1 MKISVILPC
10 YNAGA
15 YLSACLDSLLAQS
28 MRDFEVIFVDD
39 GSRDDSLALA
49 RRYAERDARIHVFSQ
64 ENQGVSAA
72 RNLGLAH
79 ARGEWITFV
88 DGDDLLPPDA
98 FETLLSGAAEDV
110 DMVVCPHET
119 FDETGRML
127 AIWPETRWYRGSA
140 AHKRRAAALRLI
152 EGDSVLN
159 IMCGKLIRR
168 EMIEREQIRLVS
180 GLKMA
185 EDALFN
191 LEATLCAREIAYAHR
206 VAYRYRI
213 HSQSATGSRR
223 GGEWETHRPWLIAM
237 RDMLLRRGELEPYYV
252 PLLNSFVLRLYK
264 DGGIGG
270 VMREFNGKAKPEL
283 ALDGLNRGRMTGYGR
298 AALALC
304 RKGGYPA
311 VYPLIAVCQMIRRKC
326 GEAAFAL
333 RAEREKPQ

>member
-119 FDETGRML
+119 FDETGRVQ
-127 AIWPETRWYRGSA
+127 AVWPETRWYRGSA

-168 EMIEREQIRLVS
+168 EMIERERLRLVS

-191 LEATLCAREIAYAHR
+191 LEAALCAREIAYVHR

-223 GGEWETHRPWLIAM
+223 GGEWEAHRPWLVAM
-237 RDMLLRRGELEPYYV
+237 RDMLLRRGELEPYYA

-283 ALDGLNRGRMTGYGR
+283 ALDSLNRGRMTGYGR
-298 AALALC
+298 AVLALC

-311 VYPLIAVCQMIRRKC
+311 VYPLIAVCQMIKRKC

>member
-10 YNAGA
+10 YNAEA
-15 YLSACLDSLLAQS
+15 YLSACLDSLLGQG
-28 MRDFEVIFVDD
+28 MRDFEVILVDD
-39 GSRDDSLALA
+39 GSKDGSLAVA
-49 RRYAERDARIHVFSQ
+49 RRYAERDARICVFTQ

-72 RNLGLAH
+72 RNLGLTQAK
-79 ARGEWITFV
+79 GEWVTFV

-98 FETLLSGAAEDV
+98 FETLLSGAAETA

-119 FDETGRML
+119 FDETGRTQPV
-127 AIWPETRWYRGSA
+127 WPETRWYRGTST
-140 AHKRRAAALRLI
+140 HKKRAAALRLI

-168 EMIEREQIRLVS
+168 EMIEREQLRLVS

-191 LEATLCAREIAYAHR
+191 LEAALCARDIVYVHR

-223 GGEWETHRPWLIAM
+223 GSEWEAHLPWLVAM
-237 RDMLLRRGELEPYYV
+237 RDMLRRRGELERYYA
-252 PLLNSFVLRLYK
+252 PLLDSFVLRLYK

-270 VMREFNGKAKPEL
+270 AMRAFNGEVRPYL
-283 ALDGLNRGRMTGYGR
+283 ALDDLNRGKMTAYGR
-298 AALALC
+298 ILLALC

-311 VYPLIAVCQMIRRKC
+311 VYPLIAVCQIIRRKC

-333 RAEREKPQ
+333 RAGREKPQ

>member
-15 YLSACLDSLLAQS
+15 YLSACMDSLLAQS

-49 RRYAERDARIHVFSQ
+49 RRYAERDVRIRVFSQ

-88 DGDDLLPPDA
+88 DGDDLLPTDA
-98 FETLLSGAAEDV
+98 FKTLLSGAAGDV

-119 FDETGRML
+119 FDEAGQVRVV
-127 AIWPETRWYRGSA
+127 WPETRWYRGSA
-140 AHKRRAAALRLI
+140 ARKRRAASLRLI

-168 EMIEREQIRLVS
+168 EMIERERLRLVS

-191 LEATLCAREIAYAHR
+191 LEAALCARDIAYVHR

-223 GGEWETHRPWLIAM
+223 GGEWEAHWPWLVAM
-237 RDMLLRRGELEPYYV
+237 RDMFLRRGELEAYYA

-264 DGGIGG
+264 DGGVGG
-270 VMREFNGKAKPEL
+270 AMRDFNEKARPYL

-298 AALALC
+298 AVLALC

-311 VYPLIAVCQMIRRKC
+311 VYPLIAVCQTIKRKC

>member
-1 MKISVILPC
+1 M
-10 YNAGA
+10 
-15 YLSACLDSLLAQS
+15 
-28 MRDFEVIFVDD
+28 
-39 GSRDDSLALA
+39 
-49 RRYAERDARIHVFSQ
+49 
-64 ENQGVSAA
+64 
-72 RNLGLAH
+72 
-79 ARGEWITFV
+79 
-88 DGDDLLPPDA
+88 
-98 FETLLSGAAEDV
+98 
-110 DMVVCPHET
+110 
-119 FDETGRML
+119 
-127 AIWPETRWYRGSA
+127 
-140 AHKRRAAALRLI
+140 
-152 EGDSVLN
+152 LN

-168 EMIEREQIRLVS
+168 EMIERERLRLVS

-191 LEATLCAREIAYAHR
+191 LEAALCAREIAYVHR

-223 GGEWETHRPWLIAM
+223 GGEWAAHRPWLVAM
-237 RDMLLRRGELEPYYV
+237 RDMLLRRGELEPYYA

-270 VMREFNGKAKPEL
+270 VMREFNGKVKPEL

-298 AALALC
+298 AVLALC

-311 VYPLIAVCQMIRRKC
+311 VYPLIAVCQMIKRKC

>member
-10 YNAGA
+10 YNAEA
-15 YLSACLDSLLAQS
+15 YLSACLDALLSQS

-39 GSRDDSLALA
+39 GSRDDSLAIA
-49 RRYAERDARIHVFSQ
+49 RRYAERDVRIRVFSQ

-98 FETLLSGAAEDV
+98 FETLLSGAAENV

-119 FDETGRML
+119 FDEAGR
-127 AIWPETRWYRGSA
+127 ARPVWPENHWYKGTSEQKK
-140 AHKRRAAALRLI
+140 HAAALRLI
-152 EGDSVLN
+152 EGDCVLN

-191 LEATLCAREIAYAHR
+191 LEAVLCARDIAYVHR
-206 VAYRYRI
+206 IAYRYRI
-213 HSQSATGSRR
+213 HSQSATGSRLA
-223 GGEWETHRPWLIAM
+223 GEWEAHEPWLAAM
-237 RDMLLRRGELEPYYV
+237 RDMLRRRGELERYYA

-270 VMREFNGKAKPEL
+270 VMRQFNEKVRQYL
-283 ALDGLNRGRMTGYGR
+283 ALDGLNHSQMTCYGR
-298 AALALC
+298 FVWALC
-304 RKGGYPA
+304 KKGGYPA
-311 VYPLIAVCQMIRRKC
+311 VYPLIAFCQIIRRKG